1 MLLSNSP
8 VKNIVERLNPFSQ
21 KNKISRLK
29 FERKSDYKTFLKFI
43 KDNTKEIKD
52 IEIPDSED
60 KKNKGL
66 MIGGGI
72 LGLALLGTLGRGK
85 RDSDGDGTG
94 KLQSISGVIQKAKTE
109 SRKVTSGGK
118 TRRNLDT
125 ASDVIKLNRKRRFIT
140 KKFSPNISNK
150 VNTETLN
157 TGKIFDAVKNEKKIG
172 VKQEQGQTTTGGT
185 KYRNN
190 QRITTT
196 ESSVGGNTTGKSTAA
211 TATIDDFI
219 NADDPFDPKPKESS
233 SNQGKQGPTGGTRGR
248 IRGGKDKFTDQD
260 FKNLQIDQG
269 AEEQI
274 KEAEKIKLQDKLKI
288 KSDIRR
294 DRQEKANR
302 ASNVLDDFEADSARR
317 AAIEDAEIKK
327 EIKKT
332 RSKIDKSKFF
342 DAPDI
347 PKRKKLSGLDKF
359 NRFSSNIFNNPFVRL
374 TSSVFGF
381 IVNAKGEILRT
392 TLTPTQLGPTDEEER
407 RLIEQFSDKPVNI
420 FLNNGN
426 QSMLPFD
433 TGVSSPSTSESN
445 GLISSTNDFFENTPN
460 LSIEDLFFIKM
471 EGT

>member
-72 LGLALLGTLGRGK
+72 LGLALLGTLGGGK

-109 SRKVTSGGK
+109 SIKASSGGK
-118 TRRNLDT
+118 KIKKTDQSSDVLDKTRSEKLGDIEKRRNI
-125 ASDVIKLNRKRRFIT
+125 IKKKLRLRRISNYLKFREQRKIK
-140 KKFSPNISNK
+140 KKFFTNQEFKFSTAQKDLNQEIGGDTNINK
-150 VNTETLN
+150 
-157 TGKIFDAVKNEKKIG
+157 KS
-172 VKQEQGQTTTGGT
+172 TTTTRAKITPSGDPLNIEQRQFAD
-185 KYRNN
+185 RNRLGLQDDIEN
-190 QRITTT
+190 FQ
-196 ESSVGGNTTGKSTAA
+196 K
-211 TATIDDFI
+211 ID
-219 NADDPFDPKPKESS
+219 
-233 SNQGKQGPTGGTRGR
+233 
-248 IRGGKDKFTDQD
+248 
-260 FKNLQIDQG
+260 LG

-274 KEAEKIKLQDKLKI
+274 KEAKKIKLQDKLKI
-288 KSDIRR
+288 KSDIRL

-302 ASNVLDDFEADSARR
+302 ALNVLDDFEADSARR
-317 AAIEDAEIKK
+317 AAIEDA

-347 PKRKKLSGLDKF
+347 PKRKNLSGLDNF

-433 TGVSSPSTSESN
+433 TGVPSRSTSESN
-445 GLISSTNDFFENTPN
+445 GLISSTNDFFENTPS